1 LVEKSRAM
9 TGFRKLVVV
18 AGVAG
23 ALIATAIPL
32 TIISRGVS
40 AKDAPTMVEAFLARG
55 LRRLATPAGLRAA
68 ANPIP
73 LTPEVLASAR
83 AHFADHCASCHGND
97 GRGQT
102 SIGRNLYPK
111 SPDMTLPVTQGLSDG
126 EIFSIIENGI
136 RLTGMPAWGD
146 GTAESTRASWELV
159 HLVRHF
165 PKITP
170 EELAEMAALNPKGRA
185 EFEQEQAMDAFLKG
199 GDVKPTHHQSH

>member
-1 LVEKSRAM
+1 VEKRRAM
-9 TGFRKLVVV
+9 TAFRKLVMV

-32 TIISRGVS
+32 TLISRGVS
-40 AKDAPTMVEAFLARG
+40 AKDEPTVLEAFLARG

-68 ANPIP
+68 PNPIP

-102 SIGRNLYPK
+102 STGRNLYPK
-111 SPDMTLPVTQGLSDG
+111 SPDMTLPATQGLSDG

-146 GTAESTRASWELV
+146 GTAESKKASWELV

-170 EELAEMAALNPKGRA
+170 EELAEMAALNPKSRA

-199 GDVKPTHHQSH
+199 GDVKPAHHRSH